1 MKETNS
7 VFKEKLLNEIKS
19 KKSINYKYYTL
30 LVKKYGKEQVFS
42 IFKELL
48 LEVDKKSI
56 KSFIDKYY
64 IFLISIEIDGKKLS
78 EDNCEILVSK
88 YGLDN
93 VINYFSELLET
104 AKGNASVIKQ
114 YEHIF
119 SYLGLIDSND
129 EKNNY
134 EYTEENIPLANDSI
148 KLYLRQI
155 GSIPLLNAQQE
166 KEIFTKLDSC
176 REAIKIGVW
185 YDGKLTLQ
193 DPDKFFR
200 SFSTSKQKRKLNRI
214 IGSLPNKDAKI
225 AEKVVAGTY
234 KYDINKAKDD
244 DGEFYY
250 NDLDK
255 ELDSIFEYLNLRNS
269 IVESNLRLV
278 VAIAKKYA
286 ARSTNLSL
294 LDLVQE
300 GNGGLMRAV
309 EKFDVTKGNKFS
321 TYSTW
326 WIRQAITRS
335 IADQSNTIRFPVHL
349 NEIILKIRRYTKEI
363 ETLENRTPSIEE
375 IAKALDTTELS
386 IKNALNAI
394 NMSHITSLN
403 EPVRKDEDC
412 DSTFGEFIPDG
423 KPTPEEEYD
432 VVATRDMLTEL
443 LNHLGIRAKLVLI
456 LRMGFPIS
464 DDELKNL
471 IYCARVN
478 YNKTDVYNELTP
490 EKVTDIINS
499 YRSGTCTLEEIGNLL
514 GITRERVRQI
524 EAKGIRRLRFLSNK
538 KKY

>member
-1 MKETNS
+1 MKGTNS
-7 VFKEKLLNEIKS
+7 VFKEELLNEIKS

-42 IFKELL
+42 LFKELL
-48 LEVDKKSI
+48 LEVDEKSI

-64 IFLISIEIDGKKLS
+64 VFLISIEIDGKKLS
-78 EDNCEILVSK
+78 EDNCETLVNK

-104 AKGNASVIKQ
+104 TKGNTSVIKQ

-134 EYTEENIPLANDSI
+134 EYTEENIPRVSDSI

-155 GSIPLLNAQQE
+155 GNIPLLNAQQE

-176 REAIKIGVW
+176 REAIKVGIW
-185 YDGKLTLQ
+185 SDGKLTLQ

-200 SFSTSKQKRKLNRI
+200 SFSTSKQKRRLSRI
-214 IGSLPNKDAKI
+214 IGSLPGKDAKV
-225 AEKVVAGTY
+225 ADKVIAGTY
-234 KYDINKAKDD
+234 KYDIDKAKENDE
-244 DGEFYY
+244 EFFY
-250 NDLDK
+250 NNLDK
-255 ELDSIFEYLNLRNS
+255 ELDSIFEYINLRNS

-278 VAIAKKYA
+278 VAIAKKYT
-286 ARSTNLSL
+286 ARSANMPL

-321 TYSTW
+321 TYATW
-326 WIRQAITRS
+326 WIRQAITRA

-375 IAKALDTTELS
+375 IAKALDTNELS
-386 IKNALNAI
+386 VKNALNAI
-394 NMSHITSLN
+394 SMSHIPSLN
-403 EPVRKDEDC
+403 DLVRNNDDC
-412 DSTFGEFIPDG
+412 DTEFGDLIPDG

-443 LNHLGIRAKLVLI
+443 LNHLGIRAKLVLV

-464 DDELKNL
+464 DDELRKL
-471 IYCARVN
+471 IYCARAN

-490 EKVTDIINS
+490 EKVTDIIDS
-499 YRSGTCTLEEIGNLL
+499 YRSGACTLEEIGNLL

>member
-1 MKETNS
+1 MKGTNS
-7 VFKEKLLNEIKS
+7 VFKEELLNEIKS

-42 IFKELL
+42 LFKELL
-48 LEVDKKSI
+48 LEVDEKSI

-64 IFLISIEIDGKKLS
+64 VFLISIEIDGKKLS
-78 EDNCEILVSK
+78 EDNCETLVNK

-104 AKGNASVIKQ
+104 AKGNTSVIKQ

-134 EYTEENIPLANDSI
+134 EYTEENIPMVSDSI

-155 GSIPLLNAQQE
+155 GNIPLLNAQQE

-176 REAIKIGVW
+176 REAIKVGVW
-185 YDGKLTLQ
+185 SDGKLTLQ

-200 SFSTSKQKRKLNRI
+200 SFSTSKQKRRLSRI
-214 IGSLPNKDAKI
+214 IGSLPGKDAKV
-225 AEKVVAGTY
+225 ADKVIAGTY
-234 KYDINKAKDD
+234 KYDIDKAKENDE
-244 DGEFYY
+244 EFFY
-250 NDLDK
+250 NNLDK
-255 ELDSIFEYLNLRNS
+255 ELDSIFEYINLRNS

-278 VAIAKKYA
+278 VAIAKKYT
-286 ARSTNLSL
+286 ARSANMPL

-321 TYSTW
+321 TYATW
-326 WIRQAITRS
+326 WIRQAITRA

-375 IAKALDTTELS
+375 IAKALDTNELS
-386 IKNALNAI
+386 VKNALNAI
-394 NMSHITSLN
+394 SMSHIPSLN
-403 EPVRKDEDC
+403 DLVRNNDDC
-412 DSTFGEFIPDG
+412 DTEFGDLIPDG

-443 LNHLGIRAKLVLI
+443 LNHLGIRAKLVLV

-464 DDELKNL
+464 DDELRKL
-471 IYCARVN
+471 IYCARAN

-490 EKVTDIINS
+490 EKVTDIIDS
-499 YRSGTCTLEEIGNLL
+499 YRSGACTLEEIGNLL